1 MMAIFVW
8 LGAYLIG
15 AIPFG
20 YLVARWRG
28 VDIFQAGSGNIGASN
43 VGRVLGK
50 KFGILVFLF
59 DFAKGALPVA
69 AALTLKKEY
78 NRDEFV
84 ERGWLEVGAG
94 LAAFLGHLFP
104 VCLGFRGGKGVA
116 TGAGVAL
123 ALLPG
128 PTLGAL
134 LTWLVVV
141 AATSY
146 VSLAS
151 LAAAVVLC
159 GLHLLGGLDF
169 ANPRTLFCMLGGTL
183 VFVKHQSNIVRLLQ
197 GTEPKIGW
205 GEPMRKVL
213 HVLALGLWFGS
224 AIFFNFV
231 VTPSLF
237 TGFEDLGGKQER
249 PGWFPLAPSFEHS
262 DAHIQGPKE
271 QGSRAFGYAVG
282 PLFPW
287 FFLLQGVCGFIAVWT
302 ALVWARESPGLKT
315 QRWRA
320 RLLIAALLTVLA
332 GWPIEQKVA
341 ALRDPRNLATDAYLR
356 ADPPSSGSN
365 LEKMQAV
372 RSEFASWHLLS
383 LGLNFVTVLLV
394 TGGMAL
400 AAFLPQDKQTAG

>member
-1 MMAIFVW
+1 MTAGLVW
-8 LGAYLIG
+8 LAAYLIG

-43 VGRVLGK
+43 VGRILGK
-50 KFGILVFLF
+50 KYGILVFLF

-69 AALTLKKEY
+69 AALTFKRNY
-78 NRDEFV
+78 RGDDFV

-104 VCLGFRGGKGVA
+104 VYLGFRGGKGVA
-116 TGAGVAL
+116 TGAGVAM

-128 PTLGAL
+128 PTLGAF

-141 AATSY
+141 VVTGY

-151 LAAAVVLC
+151 LAAAMVLC
-159 GLHLLGGLDF
+159 GFHLLGGVDF
-169 ANPRTLFCMLGGTL
+169 ADPRTLFCLFGAAL
-183 VFVKHQSNIVRLLQ
+183 VFVKHRTNMVRLFH

-237 TGFEDLGGKQER
+237 KGLEELGSKQER
-249 PGWFPLAPSFEHS
+249 PGWFPLAPNFERS
-262 DAHIQGPKE
+262 DSNIQGPKE
-271 QGSRAFGYAVG
+271 QGSRAFGYTVG

-287 FFLLQGVCGFIAVWT
+287 FFLLQGVCGFIAAWT
-302 ALVWARESPGLKT
+302 ALIWARENPGVKT

-332 GWPIEQKVA
+332 GWPIEQKVTT
-341 ALRDPRNLATDAYLR
+341 LRDPRNQATDAYLR
-356 ADPPSSGSN
+356 ADAPSSGST
-365 LEKMQAV
+365 LEKMQAA
-372 RSEFASWHLLS
+372 RSEFAAWHLLS

-400 AAFLPQDKQTAG
+400 AAFLPANKQAAG